1 MNFYPFHIGD
11 YAAHTA
17 HLSPIEDIAYRR
29 LLDLCYLTEK
39 PLMHDVERLSRLVR
53 LSDHVEAVRVVLDE
67 FFQATDEGWV
77 SPRAVQEIATYE
89 DKRQKAKA
97 SARASVSVR
106 STNAQRTFN
115 ERSTDVQLPEPEPLP
130 EPTNT
135 QPSAVVE
142 TPGVS
147 PKQPRVK
154 VLTIKD
160 LMAEGVSEQ
169 HAADWLKVRKDK
181 KAPLTVTAWEGVKR
195 EAELA
200 RLTPAQAVKTSAE
213 NGWQGFKASWLDR
226 ISGPVAE
233 ARQVETRAV
242 VAVQKTEAY
251 LAEQEEHAKAAR
263 SDASREAAR
272 AALAAL
278 GRKVKEV

>member
-67 FFQATDEGWV
+67 FFQATDEGWI
-77 SPRAVQEIATYE
+77 SPRAVQEISAYE

-97 SARASVSVR
+97 SARASVNVR

-115 ERSTDVQLPEPEPLP
+115 ERSTDVQLPEPIPEP

-147 PKQPRVK
+147 ASPDCPHVEVLELWAKHLPMARQP
-154 VLTIKD
+154 
-160 LMAEGVSEQ
+160 AE
-169 HAADWLKVRKDK
+169 W
-181 KAPLTVTAWEGVKR
+181 
-195 EAELA
+195 
-200 RLTPAQAVKTSAE
+200 
-213 NGWQGFKASWLDR
+213 N
-226 ISGPVAE
+226 E
-233 ARQVETRAV
+233 ARRTMLRQRWRE
-242 VAVQKTEAY
+242 
-251 LAEQEEHAKAAR
+251 KAAR
-263 SDASREAAR
+263 QKLEWWDRFFAYIAESDFLTGKTQGKDRRPFLLSLDWLLKPANF
-272 AALAAL
+272 L
-278 GRKVKEV
+278 KVIEGAYHTEVN